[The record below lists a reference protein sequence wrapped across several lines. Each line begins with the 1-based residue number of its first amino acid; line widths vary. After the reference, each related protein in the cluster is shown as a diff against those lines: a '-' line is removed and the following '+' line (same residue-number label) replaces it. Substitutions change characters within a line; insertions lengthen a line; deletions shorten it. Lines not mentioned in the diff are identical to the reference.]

1 MDIDFLIRRQAV
13 TEWRDRQLF
22 AAMSALNAAAMAARA
37 EFEDHLK
44 DAELLQSLIDPAG
57 FVTDRID
64 AAMRG
69 QLTARTEALL
79 TDAAAELRALD
90 TRLASLADAL
100 ADSASALE
108 LPAASQGPAQPDTA
122 QAAIIADAGP
132 DLSAPADPSP
142 ETGLSRAARDWGS
155 RFVSGVTGVA
165 DTLSR
170 TMQARGGLND
180 RLRRIAA
187 ARIDAAWM
195 ASTGDP
201 RTIRTQLVSLI
212 DDVAHEARSMNL

>member
-69 QLTARTEALL
+69 QLTARTEVLL
-79 TDAAAELRALD
+79 ADASAELRALD

-100 ADSASALE
+100 AGSGSALE
-108 LPAASQGPAQPDTA
+108 FPASAQPPLQRGAAETA
-122 QAAIIADAGP
+122 KMADAP
-132 DLSAPADPSP
+132 PIPEVLAP
-142 ETGLSRAARDWGS
+142 GLLRTARDWGNW
-155 RFVSGVTGVA
+155 FVTGATGVA

-170 TMQARGGLND
+170 TVQARGGMND